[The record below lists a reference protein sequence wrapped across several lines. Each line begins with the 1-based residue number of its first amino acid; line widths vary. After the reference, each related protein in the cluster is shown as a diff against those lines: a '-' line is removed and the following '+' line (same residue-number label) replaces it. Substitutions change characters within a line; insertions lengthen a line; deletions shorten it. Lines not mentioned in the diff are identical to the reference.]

1 MLHKRQEVPVGVQQR
16 KPILD
21 ATCRDKR
28 VDGLA
33 NRISLASEQPEDPG
47 RLDEQIVATKV
58 YVFERVV
65 TLESTRITGPSLDIW
80 VEKTL

>member
-1 MLHKRQEVPVGVQQR
+1 MQQR

-33 NRISLASEQPEDPG
+33 NRMSLASEQPKVLG
-47 RLDEQIVATKV
+47 RLDGRIVATKV
-58 YVFERVV
+58 YVFERVE